1 MKNTAKL
8 FVIMLM
14 LALLT
19 VGLVIGVAAAGE
31 EATYDDEL
39 NRVNIDKEALA
50 GVVYV
55 VYPNE
60 AAFLADKE
68 DGVINGTGEGV
79 TKSYNMMVEVNNNYQ
94 LQIPSATSYYYL
106 LGNIV
111 LGQHNGVKNQSYV
124 SIPYGNFN
132 IIFNTAGHEVF
143 APQAP
148 TGTSQGY
155 ATIYGDSWGK
165 LTFKYGT
172 YHYYDYNNKQNYTGR
187 AAFNTSGT
195 GFTLRFEEAYLDMN
209 GGGIFRTDGRNQSKL
224 EIYNCDS
231 RDIGQY
237 GLMYLNNS
245 DLCKVTIVDSVIRFK
260 SGSTFILA
268 DNGGKGVCDV
278 YVSGNSTI
286 EGSGGLVNYCSSY
299 KDGVSF
305 DVNGYFT
312 ADVAFNNDVQT
323 AVGTVNPGNAGGF
336 ATDVYFTD
344 DDFVVSE
351 ETKSATIWSD
361 VNKTNKAIDL
371 YCGTIPTVLFMTH
384 LQGGGY
390 IELYRDVVLAGND
403 GLSISGDLT
412 FNLNGKTLSRCTNES
427 FGGETKNLRF
437 FAATGKTLKFVGGNV
452 VWNSAS
458 AMCMLNGANNQAT
471 IRFEDVNLTSDRG
484 FLFDV
489 RNGSLEFIGGA
500 ISYTNTNYENE
511 NDSVPFAFAEGATA
525 NCPLNITV
533 LGTDI
538 SGASAVAFVTP
549 HSSATGTV
557 INSTLTIGKNGND
570 RCEIECYRF
579 INFGAQTVNPDSTIN
594 INVSDA
600 TVKNLGAVFGGER
613 IKDTAGNDA
622 KLTVNFSGVKLGNV
636 AGMDVAKVN
645 YGQGQIVLSV
655 IGEEGVNY
663 AIDTP
668 AIDVSTFKV
677 NLSLYS
683 HFVINVYVP
692 TADSRVVAVDG
703 TKLGEGTKIQEIDGT
718 DYYAISLS
726 AIVTPTTALESVP
739 FQINFVDE
747 DDGEGVVR
755 VYNVTYAVYTYFRD
769 YFETNSNQ
777 TNPGYILNKDAMV
790 YIQAAYALAG
800 EVNTK
805 FNSLIGEY
813 ESDFAFDTSKT
824 AGITDDI
831 VIGAT
836 FVIDDGN
843 SVILRIRVSED
854 ADVKVVAGGEEYT
867 ASNRYAGAKDVYL
880 RAFAICDGFS
890 VYANGAL
897 VGEYSLD
904 AYYNR
909 TVSVMN
915 AQQVALVK
923 ALGAFAK
930 SAKAYKLSAN

>member
-1 MKNTAKL
+1 MKNTVKL
-8 FVIMLM
+8 FVILLM

-19 VGLVIGVAAAGE
+19 VGLAVGVSADGE
-31 EATYDDEL
+31 EITYDDRF

-50 GVVYV
+50 GVVYI

-60 AAFLADKE
+60 AAFLADKA
-68 DGVINGTGEGV
+68 DGTINGTGEGV
-79 TKSYNMMVEVNNNYQ
+79 TTSTDYMIRVNESYQ

-132 IIFNTAGHEVF
+132 IVFNTAGHEVF

-148 TGTSQGY
+148 TGSNQGY

-165 LTFKYGT
+165 LTFKYGAF
-172 YHYYDYNNKQNYTGR
+172 HYYDYNNRQNYTGR
-187 AAFNTSGT
+187 AAFNTVGT
-195 GFTLRFEEAYLDMN
+195 GFTLRFEEAFLDMN

-224 EIYNCDS
+224 EIYKCDS

-237 GLMYLNNS
+237 GLMYISNS
-245 DLCKVTIVDSVIRFK
+245 DACKVTIVDSVIRFK
-260 SGSTFILA
+260 SGNTFILA

-278 YVSGNSTI
+278 YVSGSSTI
-286 EGSGGLVNYCSSY
+286 EGSSGLVNYCSSY
-299 KDGVSF
+299 KSGLVF

-312 ADVAFNNDVQT
+312 
-323 AVGTVNPGNAGGF
+323 GTVRYDNFVNSIQVVNPGNAGDNK
-336 ATDVYFTD
+336 TDVYFTD
-344 DDFVVSE
+344 DDFTVSE
-351 ETKSATIWSD
+351 QTKSATIWSD

-403 GLSISGDLT
+403 GLSAGGDLT
-412 FNLNGKTLSRCTNES
+412 FNLNGKTLSRCTNKS
-427 FGGETKNLRF
+427 FGGETENLKF

-471 IRFEDVNLTSDRG
+471 IRFEDVNLTTDRG

-489 RNGSLEFIGGA
+489 RNGNVEFIGGA
-500 ISYTNTNYENE
+500 INYTNTNYENE
-511 NDSVPFAFAEGATA
+511 NDSVPFYFAEGTTA

-538 SGASAVAFVTP
+538 SGVSAVAYVTP

-570 RCEIECYRF
+570 RCEIECYSF

-622 KLTVNFSGVKLGNV
+622 KVTVNFSKVKLGNV
-636 AGMDVAKVN
+636 AGMDVANVRRP
-645 YGQGQIVLSV
+645 QGEELLTLT
-655 IGEEGVNY
+655 GEEGLNY
-663 AIDTP
+663 VIDTP
-668 AIDVSTFKV
+668 AINVAAFKV

-692 TADSRVVAVDG
+692 TADSKVVAVDG
-703 TKLGEGTKIQEIDGT
+703 VKLGEGAKIQKIDGI
-718 DYYAISLS
+718 DYYAVSLS
-726 AIVTPTTALESVP
+726 AIITPTTALESVS

-769 YFETNSNQ
+769 YFETNNQ
-777 TNPGYILNKDAMV
+777 INPGYILNKDAMV
-790 YIQAAYALAG
+790 YIRAAYALAG
-800 EVNTK
+800 QAGTE
-805 FNSLIGEY
+805 FDALIGEY
-813 ESDFAFDTSKT
+813 ESDFTFDTSKT
-824 AGITDDI
+824 EGITDDI

-836 FVIDDGN
+836 FVIEDGN

-880 RAFAICDGFS
+880 RAFALCDGFS

-909 TVSVMN
+909 TVGVMN
-915 AQQVALVK
+915 AQQAALVK
-923 ALGAFAK
+923 ALGAFAA